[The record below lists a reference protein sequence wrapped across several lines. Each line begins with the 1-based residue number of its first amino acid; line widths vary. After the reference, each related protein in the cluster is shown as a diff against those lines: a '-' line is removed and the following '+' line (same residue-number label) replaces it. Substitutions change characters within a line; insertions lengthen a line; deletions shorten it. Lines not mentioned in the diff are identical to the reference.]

1 MTDQKSYS
9 MHSKGKKLAD
19 CTYSKKLGAWRLWSE
34 VTGHRTVEEGI
45 EPKTAWESFRKEVT
59 STLNITVKRGRPP
72 KYTEAEKAAR
82 AAEKAAAAATKKE
95 EKKKAVAAKKAEREA
110 AKKAKPAKAPKK
122 VAVAEVESMGAVAEV
137 ESMGARGQL
146 ELIAA

>member
-9 MHSKGKKLAD
+9 MHSKGKKLAS

-34 VTGHRTVEEGI
+34 ATQYRTVEEGI

-59 STLNITVKRGRPP
+59 ASLNITVKRGRPP
-72 KYTEAEKAAR
+72 KYTAEEKAAM
-82 AAEKAAAAATKKE
+82 AAEKAAAVAA
-95 EKKKAVAAKKAEREA
+95 KKAEKEKIAAAKKAEREA

-122 VAVAEVESMGAVAEV
+122 VAVAEVESM
-137 ESMGARGQL
+137 SARGQR